1 MSKVV
6 VSLTALQR
14 LKAPLL
20 TILPYRGFCMQVSG
34 STLHQGLLQSL
45 PGFAQVPLNVYVSK
59 VLMEVCDQWGR
70 HWQPA

>member
-20 TILPYRGFCMQVSG
+20 TTLPSRGFCMQVSG
-34 STLHQGLLQSL
+34 STLHQGLPRSL
-45 PGFAQVPLNVYVSK
+45 PGFAQVPLN
-59 VLMEVCDQWGR
+59 
-70 HWQPA
+70 